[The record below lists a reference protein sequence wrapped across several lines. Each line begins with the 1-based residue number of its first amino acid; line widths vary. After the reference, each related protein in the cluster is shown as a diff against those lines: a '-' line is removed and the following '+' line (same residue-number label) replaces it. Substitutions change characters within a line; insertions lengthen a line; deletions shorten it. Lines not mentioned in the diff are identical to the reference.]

1 MANEID
7 FKLKMIDQV
16 KHEGDREVE
25 ISTFVANII
34 KENIKNLKGK
44 HAIIKTL
51 KKVEDS
57 DDQYAILDK
66 DGYNRY
72 LYCVHMCG
80 MRQEEEEG
88 NKGLSS
94 DQIGARLR
102 FQFKASADD
111 DGVLDKPSLELR
123 FKQRR
128 FWFCMSNM
136 AYPKYGYGVLKV

>member
-57 DDQYAILDK
+57 D
-66 DGYNRY
+66 RY

-102 FQFKASADD
+102 FQFKGKVSNNDPQQEASEDD

-128 FWFCMSNM
+128 FWFCMSNT